1 MDDQPINQ
9 PKKPA
14 MKPRLVVPRVCVGI
28 ILGVWV
34 LSGFSK
40 VIDLNAFVNT
50 VTEHKVLPQE
60 LFGMM
65 WWVGPGELV
74 LGLLLVFVMGSELT
88 KFFGRAVLVFSM
100 FSIVGLTYYLSL
112 VSDAVLLESGCGCF
126 DGITRIDFGM
136 DVQEALDSPR
146 AFPGAAGIEVEKG
159 ISAEV
164 RSGLEARGHDVRNA
178 MLPFGG
184 GQAIYIDRA
193 QGGLVG
199 GSDPR
204 KDGAA
209 VGY

>member
-136 DVQEALDSPR
+136 DEH
-146 AFPGAAGIEVEKG
+146 
-159 ISAEV
+159 V
-164 RSGLEARGHDVRNA
+164 RVVKYVMN
-178 MLPFGG
+178 
-184 GQAIYIDRA
+184 
-193 QGGLVG
+193 GGLVVLHLVALFGPGVILRRYGRRVAMEEG
-199 GSDPR
+199 G
-204 KDGAA
+204 G
-209 VGY
+209 